1 MPFVV
6 FINANYFM
14 FRLNI
19 SNIDMLLVVLFIP
32 VMFYF
37 VALRINN
44 KFYDNNWEQIKKLF

>member
-1 MPFVV
+1 MSFVV

-19 SNIDMLLVVLFIP
+19 SNIDMLIVVLFIP

-44 KFYDNNWEQIKKLF
+44 KFYDNNWQQIKKLF